1 MPTLDDALATIGAT
15 LPEDVRKAH
24 LNDRNVALA
33 NSAQAL
39 ILDLGVEGL
48 PVDQQVDT
56 ELQVVRIADEITRL
70 QSLADLTPVEVP
82 QQATLTRQVKELTA
96 RVDGFAVLAVEL
108 ATKAG
113 VDAKEAQE
121 LVDVVVAARTEVAVE
136 VTA

>member
-1 MPTLDDALATIGAT
+1 MPALDDALATIGAT

-24 LNDRNVALA
+24 INDRIVALA

-39 ILDLGVEGL
+39 ILDLGTGEL
-48 PVDQQVDT
+48 NTEQQVDA
-56 ELQVVRIADEITRL
+56 ESRVVKIADEITRL

-82 QQATLTRQVKELTA
+82 QQATLTRQVEELTA

-121 LVDVVVAARTEVAVE
+121 LVDVVVAARTEAAVE